1 MLTTEADVLRTLQ
14 TGTYTLPDL
23 YALVEQHVPIS
34 RDGGHDPVP
43 GHAGDLRWKRRV
55 RGALET
61 LRRSGRANRIGRT
74 VWVIQGTATQPV
86 RLLLVVAGSSP
97 REFELRLQTATDLLA
112 QLDEAVDLVLCD
124 PPWGLGRGPGRHYA
138 DGNGYRRDHT
148 RVVGGYVDVEPAQ
161 YEDFTCGWITA
172 AAAAI
177 RPAGQLAVVT
187 GPQRAGVVQVAAER
201 AGLTWVNSIAA
212 GRTFP
217 LATLRRPAAVHWV
230 ITIMCRG
237 AVSNPKRVFNPPP
250 DLPKARSGHPY
261 PLDWWPAECNGRADR
276 PKLLRYDNSLP
287 LRLAVRAVRAFSN
300 LGEHVVDPFMG
311 GGTIPIACWRTG
323 RRGTASDLN
332 PQAVRF
338 TAARLLAEHAWPE
351 DHQPGLFDVNPSCEG
366 GAA

>member
-23 YALVEQHVPIS
+23 YALVEQHVPVS

-61 LRRSGRANRIGRT
+61 LRRNGRANRIDRT

-124 PPWGLGRGPGRHYA
+124 PPWGRGRGPGRHYA

-148 RVVGGYVDVEPAQ
+148 RVVGGYVDVEPAK

-201 AGLTWVNSIAA
+201 AGLTWVSSIAA

-217 LATLRRPAAVHWV
+217 LATLRRLAAAHWV
-230 ITIMCRG
+230 ITVMCRG
-237 AVSNPKRVFNPPP
+237 AVSNPRRVFNPPP
-250 DLPKARSGHPY
+250 DLPNARSGHPY
-261 PLDWWPAECNGRADR
+261 PLDWWPAEYNGRADR

-300 LGEHVVDPFMG
+300 QGEHVVDPFMG
-311 GGTIPIACWRTG
+311 GGTIPIACWKTG
-323 RRGTASDLN
+323 RRCTASDLN
-332 PQAVRF
+332 PEAVRF

-351 DHQPGLFDVNPSCEG
+351 DRQPGLFDANPSCEG